1 MLKYFL
7 VKLVINENTQYL
19 VLANDQIDKLQNQAM
34 DYKVIYEFKDVEDAK
49 NFMEQMQEYKSAVDA
64 YNNTS
69 K

>member
-64 YNNTS
+64 YNNAS

>member
-49 NFMEQMQEYKSAVDA
+49 NFMEQMQEYKSAVDT
-64 YNNTS
+64 YNNAS

>member
-1 MLKYFL
+1 MLKIFL

-49 NFMEQMQEYKSAVDA
+49 NFMEQMQEYKSAVDTF
-64 YNNTS
+64 NNAS